1 MEILNTIS
9 RLPAESLIPLFIL
22 LFLFCLFAVVLLK
35 AHINP
40 QNRFDVANFLRDE
53 TGKESSGR
61 AFGFIALGIHS
72 WWVATLVLQKTATVD
87 HFLYYGII
95 WAGTPALMVFAQ
107 RWGGTLPMSPQGQ
120 PPYVPSSPESE
131 HANVDPPT
139 ATSRDN
145 VQRSRRANV
154 ARAPVSR
161 DVPVDD

>member
-22 LFLFCLFAVVLLK
+22 LSLFCLFAGVLLK

-40 QNRFDVANFLRDE
+40 RNRFDVANFLRDD

-61 AFGFIALGIHS
+61 AFGFIALGVHS

-107 RWGGTLPMSPQGQ
+107 RWGGTLPMSPPGQ
-120 PPYVPSSPESE
+120 F
-131 HANVDPPT
+131 PPT
-139 ATSRDN
+139 TYVSNTEKPYADPSTTSSGDN
-145 VQRSRRANV
+145 VQRASSTGM
-154 ARAPVSR
+154 ARAFVSR
-161 DVPVDD
+161 DGPMGD